1 MAQNKKEQKKR
12 YGISSRPILSLLVG
26 LGFLSII
33 LLAAIM
39 TSAKGTGYPKNQ
51 NSDSSQQ
58 GGEESL
64 PGAQGN
70 SILAVVKAID
80 SDNKTITLFNIE
92 RRDLVELKY
101 NGGTNIT
108 DKYGKAIAISQID
121 IGEMVDATYPRG
133 KDKLTDMSVSK
144 KAWTYANVNNLGINL
159 EKQTM
164 KIAKNLY
171 KYENDILILDG
182 KDFITAENLAEQ
194 DELLVRGYEETIWS
208 ITVTKGHGVVILQ
221 DYEDFLG
228 DYITIGYEA
237 IQQIAENMEIVVRE
251 GNFNL
256 TVENGDYT
264 ATKNIT
270 VNRNQETYVSLSDLG
285 PGGSRLGRITF
296 HITPFGADLHV
307 DGQLLSYANPI
318 EMAYGEHNLKVSM
331 GGYTSYVGTLTVDS
345 SGKTVKIDLP
355 ESSSK
360 QEATVS
366 ETDDSTT
373 ADHSTDDSTGDSSGN
388 PSGTTGGS
396 SGTSSGGSTGTG
408 SSGSGATGTP
418 SKNSDIDEK
427 HQIYVQNPTGASVYI
442 DGDYKCTSPGNFPKI
457 IGTHVITFIKDGYK
471 TMSYTVEVSDDGLDS
486 YYTFPDLSR
495 E

>member
-1 MAQNKKEQKKR
+1 MAQNNKVQKKR

-26 LGFLSII
+26 LGFFTII
-33 LLAAIM
+33 IFAAM
-39 TSAKGTGYPKNQ
+39 MSNSKGSDYSKNQ
-51 NSDSSQQ
+51 NTNSSQQ
-58 GGEESL
+58 TGEIAAAD
-64 PGAQGN
+64 PQGN
-70 SILAVVKAID
+70 LILAVVKAINTE
-80 SDNKTITLFNIE
+80 NKTITLFDVD

-108 DKYGKAIAISQID
+108 DQYGKEIAISQID
-121 IGEMVDATYPRG
+121 IGEMVDAYYPKG
-133 KDKLTDMSVSK
+133 KDKLTDMNISK
-144 KAWTYANVNNLGINL
+144 KAWNYAGVSNLGINL

-171 KYENDILILDG
+171 KFEDDILILDG
-182 KDFITAENLAEQ
+182 EDFITVENLAEQ

-208 ITVTKGHGVVILQ
+208 ITVTRGHGVVILQ

-237 IQQIAENMEIVVRE
+237 IRQIAENMEIVVRE

-270 VNRNQETYVSLSDLG
+270 VTRNQETYVSLNDLG

-296 HITPFGADLHV
+296 DITPFGADLHV
-307 DGQLLSYANPI
+307 DGQQLSYANPL
-318 EMAYGEHNLKVSM
+318 ELAYGEHNLKVSM
-331 GGYTSYVGTLTVDS
+331 GGYTSYVGTLAVDS

-360 QEATVS
+360 AVATVS
-366 ETDDSTT
+366 ETDNSDDTDNTT
-373 ADHSTDDSTGDSSGN
+373 DNSSGGSSGSA
-388 PSGTTGGS
+388 SGTTGD
-396 SGTSSGGSTGTG
+396 SSGGSTGAA
-408 SSGSGATGTP
+408 SSANGATSTP
-418 SKNSDIDEK
+418 SKDNDIDEK
-427 HQIYVQNPTGASVYI
+427 HLIYVQNPTGASVYI
-442 DGDYKCTSPGNFPKI
+442 DGEFKCTSPGNFPKM
-457 IGTHVITFIKDGYK
+457 IGTHVITFIKEGYK
-471 TMSYTVEVSDDGLDS
+471 TMSYTVEVSNDSLDS
-486 YYTFPDLSR
+486 YYTFPDLSK